1 MPQMAVAVGRAHL
14 RANHVM
20 ARIAVLENVFGGI
33 GLAKLGQPLPLSNLS
48 KEATRG
54 SPDTTST

>member
-1 MPQMAVAVGRAHL
+1 
-14 RANHVM
+14 M